1 MVITGVMRSKLPRM
15 TQLAQ
20 SSMVKSVARWG
31 SSLSG
36 ALKYF
41 KTGRM
46 SSFAMAAR
54 SRGAPVKFW
63 SAAPR
68 VDKITPTCTTH
79 GTGHATVAVS
89 NLIKYTRKQSH
100 EFKRKAIPQPDLPC
114 TSTLPLSSGILI
126 TEQHRPQ
133 SKRQNRKPV
142 CYLSVKSSSRVAT
155 AANITAEIK

>member
-20 SSMVKSVARWG
+20 ISMVKRVARWG

-46 SSFAMAAR
+46 SSLAMAAR
-54 SRGAPVKFW
+54 SRGAPVRLW

-79 GTGHATVAVS
+79 GTGHANVAVS
-89 NLIKYTRKQSH
+89 NLIKYTRNKQTSFKMKLSH
-100 EFKRKAIPQPDLPC
+100 E
-114 TSTLPLSSGILI
+114 
-126 TEQHRPQ
+126 
-133 SKRQNRKPV
+133 
-142 CYLSVKSSSRVAT
+142 
-155 AANITAEIK
+155 